1 MFNFKLNF
9 MSYDFKYADL
19 LDDDVFKL
27 VFGRESTKDV
37 MIEFLNQVIPDRK
50 IVDLEFIDKE
60 MHPVERDAKGVVYD
74 MFCKTDSGAR
84 IIVEVQRRKQPFY
97 PERAIYYSTFQIQRQ
112 VEAGADTYDFLP
124 VYVINILNFKM
135 DGNKDQADVKSVYRL
150 YEETTQRL
158 LTDRVTFIFI
168 ELPKFK
174 KSIDELDGNVLE
186 GMYFCFKNMA
196 VLEEC
201 PKVLTHQ
208 IFRKIFEVSELYN
221 MDQDTRDK
229 VIHKMTTERD
239 LRNQMAYA
247 RQEAIEEGLAEG
259 RAEGLAEGR
268 AEGRAQG
275 LAEGLAEGLA
285 QGLAEG
291 LAQVARKML
300 TDGVPAEKI
309 SKYTGLSIED
319 VEALKS

>member
-1 MFNFKLNF
+1 MFNLKLNF
-9 MSYDFKYADL
+9 MSYEFKYADL

-60 MHPVERDAKGVVYD
+60 MHPAERDAKGVVYD

-97 PERAIYYSTFQIQRQ
+97 PERAVYYSTFQIQRQ
-112 VEAGADTYDFLP
+112 VEAGADAYDFLP
-124 VYVINILNFKM
+124 VYVVNILDFKM
-135 DGNKDQADVKSVYRL
+135 DKHDVGTDIKTVYRL
-150 YEETTQRL
+150 YEERSRRF

-168 ELPKFK
+168 ELPRFMKT
-174 KSIDELDGNVLE
+174 IDELDGNVLE
-186 GMYFCFKNMA
+186 GMYFCFKNMS
-196 VLEEC
+196 VLDER

-208 IFRKIFEVSELYN
+208 IFSKIFEVSELYN

-259 RAEGLAEGR
+259 RAE
-268 AEGRAQG
+268 
-275 LAEGLAEGLA
+275 
-285 QGLAEG
+285 
-291 LAQVARKML
+291 VARGML
-300 TDGVPAEKI
+300 ADGMPVDKI
-309 SKYTGLSIED
+309 AKYTNLSIEEI
-319 VEALKS
+319 EALKS

>member
-1 MFNFKLNF
+1 
-9 MSYDFKYADL
+9 MSYEFKYADL

-37 MIEFLNQVIPDRK
+37 MTEFLNQVIPDRK

-112 VEAGADTYDFLP
+112 VEAGADSYDFLP
-124 VYVINILNFKM
+124 VYVVNIMNFKM
-135 DGNKDQADVKSVYRL
+135 DNREDDTNVKTIYRL
-150 YEETTQRL
+150 YEENSHRL
-158 LTDRVTFIFI
+158 LTDRITFIFI
-168 ELPKFK
+168 ELPRFR
-174 KSIDELDGNVLE
+174 KSVYELDGNVLE

-196 VLEEC
+196 VLDNR
-201 PKVLTHQ
+201 PKVLTHSV
-208 IFRKIFEVSELYN
+208 FNKIFEASELYN
-221 MDQDTRDK
+221 MDKVTRDK

-247 RQEAIEEGLAEG
+247 RQEAIS
-259 RAEGLAEGR
+259 EGR
-268 AEGRAQG
+268 AEGRAEG
-275 LAEGLAEGLA
+275 YAEGHAEGREE
-285 QGLAEG
+285 GREEG
-291 LAQVARKML
+291 LRYAVMRMHDSGL
-300 TDGVPAEKI
+300 DVGHIAEIMGI
-309 SKYTGLSIED
+309 SVDDVCQHIE
-319 VEALKS
+319 K